1 MLTTKSAGWKS
12 LQILQALLAG
22 KLARFSR
29 TGRSAERPPQ
39 QLQNDVAFLDADLR
53 YIFTIIP
60 LIPDIPDHQTGNLD
74 QKAHGLL
81 SILDGIVDHDLI
93 QDLQKRNTE
102 RLGLVEEEPGPAK
115 TDGIEFGHL
124 YPLLWSLLALVS
136 TSDGQFNLV
145 TGQGLSLFRVD
156 DEEFL
161 GIALNRVAQAKEL
174 LERLANS
181 GQPQEGPQL
190 KRPPP
195 IDVIPKEPL
204 SSRGLYSRHASTWVS
219 TLFQELRQRNC
230 GRLHEI
236 KLKVQDEWD
245 TPLDL
250 FLSCCLDEN
259 GWHQAKCGIYEAM
272 ADGRRDDGICA
283 AIQRAKTQG
292 RAIYLSIDE
301 QGSFDISDVMPK
313 ILSSATRF
321 TAETLGE
328 LLDQKTLTRI
338 TPSDYLTGAA
348 VGKFSSREKA
358 ILALNLAKCLMQFFD
373 DDVELASHS
382 WKPES
387 IWFLRSSRSQH
398 GDRSLYISLRPSTQN
413 SKASHSVSEVGPG
426 NPILLSFAKLLL
438 EIENGEKISMDI
450 HPESRANLP
459 TWGGM
464 CDLVDRAERDGGG
477 SYLQAVEG
485 CLYLHMA
492 LRKSQH
498 QLTDNVGDAIRKTIH
513 EQIVQNLELLVNPQ
527 TSKRKRRDSVSEL
540 HISKKLSVHTAQP
553 VTATPPSQFAT
564 IPQPAKSTRPAS
576 RNDFEIAIVC
586 ALPLEFDA
594 VCALV
599 DEFWDG
605 DYGRGSNDL
614 NIYTNARIGKF
625 NVVLLLLPNMG
636 KVAAAGTA
644 AHLRSSYPALSLV
657 LLTGICGGVPF
668 PSNGEELLLGDVVI
682 SRRIVQYDFGR
693 RYPDKFE
700 PKGTVEDSGDGV
712 PKNVRNLL
720 AMLQTNVGRE
730 RLEELTA
737 SHLQDIQAKAS
748 RKPRGAKYK
757 YPGASK
763 DRLFQPDYRHKRHT
777 SMLMNALMTPKISMR
792 AETKTYG
799 ASCEDACCD
808 TGQLVS
814 RDRIAFKRELEK
826 EGQTK
831 EAQAPAIFVGRIGSG
846 DTVMKSGEECDKLAS
861 AHDLIAFEMEGA
873 GLWDELPCI
882 VIKGVCDY
890 ADSHKNKDWQQF
902 AAATSAS
909 ATKALLGWYI
919 GRASDSGA

>member
-12 LQILQALLAG
+12 LHILRAQLTG

-29 TGRSAERPPQ
+29 NGRSAERPPQ
-39 QLQNDVAFLDADLR
+39 LQNDAAFLEADLR

-60 LIPDIPDHQTGNLD
+60 LISHIPDHQTESLD
-74 QKAHGLL
+74 QRAQDLL
-81 SILDGIVDHDLI
+81 STWTRKTKGP
-93 QDLQKRNTE
+93 
-102 RLGLVEEEPGPAK
+102 GLEGLHGPAK
-115 TDGIEFGHL
+115 TDLIALGSLHPQLG
-124 YPLLWSLLALVS
+124 SLLILIS
-136 TSDGQFNLV
+136 TTDGQFNLFN
-145 TGQGLSLFRVD
+145 GQGLSLFRVP
-156 DEEFL
+156 EEKL
-161 GIALNRVAQAKEL
+161 RSIALDRVARTKEL
-174 LERLANS
+174 LERLAND
-181 GQPQEGPQL
+181 GQPQESLQL
-190 KRPPP
+190 KPPP
-195 IDVIPKEPL
+195 PLDVCQEEPW
-204 SSRGLYSRHASTWVS
+204 SSRGLHGRHASAWVS

-250 FLSCCLDEN
+250 FLSCCLDEH
-259 GWHQAKCGIYEAM
+259 GWHQAKCGIYQAM
-272 ADGRRDDGICA
+272 ADERRDDGICA
-283 AIQRAKTQG
+283 AIQRAKTLG

-301 QGSFDISDVMPK
+301 RGSFDVSDAMPR

-348 VGKFSSREKA
+348 VDKFSSREKA

-373 DDVELASHS
+373 DDIELASHS

-387 IWFLRSSRSQH
+387 IYFLRSSRAQH
-398 GDRSLYISLRPSTQN
+398 GDRSLYISLRPSTRN
-413 SKASHSVSEVGPG
+413 SKPSQSVSEVGPG

-438 EIENGEKISMDI
+438 EIENGEKISMEI
-450 HPESRANLP
+450 YPESRANLP
-459 TWGGM
+459 NWGGM

-477 SYLQAVEG
+477 SYLRAVEG

-498 QLTDNVGDAIRKTIH
+498 QSTDNIGDAIRKTIH

-540 HISKKLSVHTAQP
+540 HISKKLSVDPGRSDP
-553 VTATPPSQFAT
+553 VTPPPRQTTA
-564 IPQPAKSTRPAS
+564 PHPAKSVRPAS
-576 RNDFEIAIVC
+576 RSDFEIAIVC

-682 SRRIVQYDFGR
+682 SRRIVPYDFGR

-700 PKGTVEDSGDGV
+700 PKDAAEDSGSGA

-730 RLEELTA
+730 RLEELTV
-737 SHLQDIQAKAS
+737 SHLQDIQARTS

-763 DRLFQPDYRHKRHT
+763 DRLFKPDYRHKRHASLIT
-777 SMLMNALMTPKISMR
+777 ALKTPKVSIC

-808 TGQLVS
+808 PGQVLS
-814 RDRIAFKRELEK
+814 REQIDFKRQLEK
-826 EGQTK
+826 DGETK
-831 EAQAPAIFVGRIGSG
+831 AAQAPSIFVGRIGSG
-846 DTVMKSGEECDKLAS
+846 DTVMKSGEERDKLAS

-873 GLWDELPCI
+873 GVWDELPC
-882 VIKGVCDY
+882 VVVKGVCDY
-890 ADSHKNKDWQQF
+890 ADSHKNKDWQHF
-902 AAATSAS
+902 AAATAAS

-919 GRASDSGA
+919 GRASGSGA